1 MYASGDTFC
10 ELGGKM
16 KNKRI
21 KCPCC
26 GYYTID
32 DDGCVVITDICE
44 VCYWQYDVVA
54 QENPDREI
62 GPNHG
67 VSLNQARENYKN
79 FGASSMRVKEFV
91 RLPKED
97 EFSAD

>member
-1 MYASGDTFC
+1 MQ
-10 ELGGKM
+10 K
-16 KNKRI
+16 KRI

-32 DDGCVVITDICE
+32 DDGCEVVTDICE
-44 VCYWQYDVVA
+44 VCYWQYDEVA
-54 QENPDREI
+54 HENPDSVI

-67 VSLNQARENYKN
+67 VSLNQAREYCKK

-91 RLPKED
+91 RPPNEN
-97 EFSAD
+97 EFSAG